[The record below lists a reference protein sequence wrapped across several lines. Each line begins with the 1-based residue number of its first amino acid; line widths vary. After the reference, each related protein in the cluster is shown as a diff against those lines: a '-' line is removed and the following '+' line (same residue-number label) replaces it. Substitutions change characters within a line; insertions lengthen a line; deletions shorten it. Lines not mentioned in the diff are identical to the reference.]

1 MAKLLFIDLK
11 RIVKDKL
18 FLVSCIIGSVF
29 AFITPLLYKLI
40 FETLEID
47 NTGLMSSLFTP
58 TSMFFQCFSLSNNF
72 GIIMPVFIL
81 IILFKDFS
89 FGTIRN
95 KIISGN
101 SRNKIYFS
109 NLLAT
114 FIIISL
120 LLFCHALITG
130 ILSLALFPSSANEI
144 NGEFIKYFA
153 LSLLFE
159 ILVLVFVSSLISFIN
174 VFAKNIGL
182 SIILYVAVLLVSTI
196 ISSIL
201 SVGVQI
207 YEFSTNVDE
216 NILNVLRFFLNIN
229 IFYTNTSIIGI
240 VESYENYQIVYILLS
255 TILFS
260 GMFVGLSLLAF
271 NKKDIK

>member
-1 MAKLLFIDLK
+1 M
-11 RIVKDKL
+11 IV
-18 FLVSCIIGSVF
+18 
-29 AFITPLLYKLI
+29 
-40 FETLEID
+40 
-47 NTGLMSSLFTP
+47 
-58 TSMFFQCFSLSNNF
+58 
-72 GIIMPVFIL
+72 
-81 IILFKDFS
+81 
-89 FGTIRN
+89 
-95 KIISGN
+95 
-101 SRNKIYFS
+101 YFS

-240 VESYENYQIVYILLS
+240 VESYENYQIVYISINSKYKIKWAITSLRLS
-255 TILFS
+255 TATIRPS
-260 GMFVGLSLLAF
+260 RIWARASAC
-271 NKKDIK
+271 